1 MTIMEKNDRCKSF
14 FDALVSILGERYE
27 RLNSCNQD
35 MSAYLCPT
43 GTSGEVTYHSK
54 PEESFR
60 ISDHWNW
67 YANTN
72 KCSDPRYIQCYCV
85 DLPWARR
92 RLEPN
97 KATRPIM
104 ASSVCVFR
112 NGRYHAIYGER
123 FDRKTKTWSWIETSP
138 EKALSELKIE
148 L

>member
-1 MTIMEKNDRCKSF
+1 MTINQKNDSCKAF
-14 FDALVSILGERYE
+14 FDALVSILGDRYE
-27 RLNSCNQD
+27 MLRSCNQD
-35 MSAYLCPT
+35 MSAYLCPS

-72 KCSDPRYIQCYCV
+72 KCSDPRYIQCYCA

-97 KATRPIM
+97 KPTRPIM
-104 ASSVCVFR
+104 ASCVSLFR
-112 NGRYHAIYGER
+112 NGKYHVIYGER
-123 FDRKTKTWSWIETSP
+123 FDRKTKTWSWVETSP
-138 EKALSELKIE
+138 EEALSKLKIE

>member
-1 MTIMEKNDRCKSF
+1 MTIKEKNEKCKEF
-14 FDALVSILGERYE
+14 FDSLVDMLGDKYE
-27 RLNSCNQD
+27 VLNSCNKD
-35 MSAYLCPT
+35 MSAYLCPN
-43 GTSGEVTYHSK
+43 GTSSEVTYYSK

-72 KCSDPRYIQCYCV
+72 KCSDSRYIQCYCV

-92 RLEPN
+92 RSEPN
-97 KATRPIM
+97 KAGKPIM

-112 NGRYHAIYGER
+112 NNKYHVIYGEY
-123 FDRKTKTWSWIETSP
+123 FDRKTKTWSWIDSSP